1 MSFFYDLLNLM
12 GKLRVPVFTLIVF
25 TLSFNPAE
33 AYIWELNHT
42 SCNSLR
48 VESPFVLPSP
58 RIYVQAQILS
68 CDGENFLA
76 LGSPPSIHRFTYK
89 LYMKQHP
96 NDAWVLIKSTATD
109 AISQHYTGL
118 QDGIYY
124 MRIDVNGSDNVDI
137 YSYFNPCGSPPL
149 ARIIHGKA

>member
-76 LGSPPSIHRFTYK
+76 LGSPPSIHRFTVSVRATTCFA
-89 LYMKQHP
+89 P
-96 NDAWVLIKSTATD
+96 SVSTGGWVL
-109 AISQHYTGL
+109 G
-118 QDGIYY
+118 
-124 MRIDVNGSDNVDI
+124 
-137 YSYFNPCGSPPL
+137 C
-149 ARIIHGKA
+149 